1 MHNSYE
7 DILNIT
13 FQFLAYLHL
22 LPSHCSEQHYN
33 FHILL
38 TPEHQGDP
46 SAFFFSLHTSNLS
59 ANPISSGSKTQPI

>member
-13 FQFLAYLHL
+13 FPFLGYLHL
-22 LPSHCSEQHYN
+22 LPSSHCSEQHFH

-59 ANPISSGSKTQPI
+59 ANPISSGSQPI